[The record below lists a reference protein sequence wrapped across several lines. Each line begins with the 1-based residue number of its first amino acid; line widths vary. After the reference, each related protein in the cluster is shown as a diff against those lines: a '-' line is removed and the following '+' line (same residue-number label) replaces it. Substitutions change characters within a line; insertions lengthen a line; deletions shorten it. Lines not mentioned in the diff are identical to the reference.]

1 MSAAENAWQ
10 QRGACNGA
18 ATALFFPE
26 NAADT
31 EAAKAICET
40 CPVKDACLDHAL
52 ANNEPGIWGGTTG
65 WERRRMKRRMGQP
78 LAKTACEECG
88 TVFQKRSN
96 GHKACS
102 EECATAL
109 QRRWQKAWEM
119 SRG

>member
-40 CPVKDACLDHAL
+40 CPVKNECLDHAL

-65 WERRRMKRRMGQP
+65 KERRRMKRRLGQP
-78 LAKTACEECG
+78 LAKTTCEECG

-96 GHKACS
+96 GHKSCS
-102 EECATAL
+102 EECATVL
-109 QRRWQKAWEM
+109 QRRRQRAWEM